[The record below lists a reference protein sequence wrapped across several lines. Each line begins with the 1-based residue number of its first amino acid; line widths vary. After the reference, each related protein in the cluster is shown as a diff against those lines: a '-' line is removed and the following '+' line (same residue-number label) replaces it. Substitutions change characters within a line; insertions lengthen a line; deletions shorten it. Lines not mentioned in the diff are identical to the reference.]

1 MAKYLKE
8 NSEVLEAFMFSY
20 LKLDEFFKEF
30 GGISDAI
37 IFRLSA
43 EEKSVEISF
52 PFEEQESIKAFSGD
66 YLVRGEEIPEV
77 FLHAIAIMLLA
88 VKNFVKSSSLWMLK
102 NNFLVLEKQKSYL
115 PFWKHVC

>member
-43 EEKSVEISF
+43 EEKVL
-52 PFEEQESIKAFSGD
+52 K
-66 YLVRGEEIPEV
+66 
-77 FLHAIAIMLLA
+77 FLSH
-88 VKNFVKSSSLWMLK
+88 
-102 NNFLVLEKQKSYL
+102 
-115 PFWKHVC
+115 

>member
-37 IFRLSA
+37 IIRLSA

-52 PFEEQESIKAFSGD
+52 PFEEQESIKAF
-66 YLVRGEEIPEV
+66 
-77 FLHAIAIMLLA
+77 
-88 VKNFVKSSSLWMLK
+88 
-102 NNFLVLEKQKSYL
+102 
-115 PFWKHVC
+115 

>member
-66 YLVRGEEIPEV
+66 YLVRGEELPRSIPTRYRYYVISSQE
-77 FLHAIAIMLLA
+77 FCKKFKPLD
-88 VKNFVKSSSLWMLK
+88 VKEQFSSS
-102 NNFLVLEKQKSYL
+102 
-115 PFWKHVC
+115 

>member
-43 EEKSVEISF
+43 EEKKSVEISF

-66 YLVRGEEIPEV
+66 YLVRGEEIPRSIPTRYRYYVISGQE
-77 FLHAIAIMLLA
+77 FCKKFKPLD
-88 VKNFVKSSSLWMLK
+88 VKEQFSSS
-102 NNFLVLEKQKSYL
+102 
-115 PFWKHVC
+115 